1 MLSRGLYIR
10 HRTVPCLSVGTLLCS
25 CYNDDCNYRRC
36 NCSSILVTG
45 YNMKKEVI
53 KEITKYLKSLGFSKN
68 KSLFYKQINNSAY
81 LITKIC
87 TEQYIKILRNPN
99 GIDCHINTG
108 KELLDIQF
116 DIVSQKDM
124 ELILKHHNYAPT
136 FELSFFASENKEEWL
151 LSEDEFNDKKVFQS
165 LSENF
170 YLFVYKQVFETHSF
184 DIYNYLSTL
193 EKQRFGNVITDKNV
207 F

>member
-1 MLSRGLYIR
+1 
-10 HRTVPCLSVGTLLCS
+10 
-25 CYNDDCNYRRC
+25 
-36 NCSSILVTG
+36 
-45 YNMKKEVI
+45 MKKEVI